1 MSDDDFMQ
9 ESDQEYD
16 FEYDDEEDEES
27 PDVDVEN
34 KYYNAKQ
41 MKQSSSQEAI
51 DEFLAV
57 VALEKEKGDWYGCF
71 TLPVLVTRVVAYG
84 RL

>member
-16 FEYDDEEDEES
+16 FDYEDDEDEES

-41 MKQSSSQEAI
+41 MKQSGPQEAI

-57 VALEKEKGDWYGCF
+57 VALEKEKGDWYSYF
-71 TLPVLVTRVVAYG
+71 TPPVSVARVAAYG
-84 RL
+84 RP